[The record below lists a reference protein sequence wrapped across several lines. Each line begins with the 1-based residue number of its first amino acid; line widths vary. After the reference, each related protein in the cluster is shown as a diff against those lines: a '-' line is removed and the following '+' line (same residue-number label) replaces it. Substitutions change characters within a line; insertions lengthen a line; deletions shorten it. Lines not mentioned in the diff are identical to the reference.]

1 MGIKLQGQVS
11 WVLTV
16 IYTNPHSHIRDWLW
30 QELQGFAIDCMKPWL
45 LAGDY
50 NETISLEECNHGGPD
65 MRRRCNRFK
74 QWIENNGLI
83 DLGYSGPK
91 FTWARGLPHDT
102 QKEARLDRA
111 LCNDTWRV
119 KFLEGAVRH
128 LLQAGSDHSTVVD
141 IDWGFYQATIVQYPV
156 SLPSGVDNSF
166 HV

>member
-1 MGIKLQGQVS
+1 MGIKLHGQVS

-91 FTWARGLPHDT
+91 FTWARGLSHDT

-111 LCNDTWRV
+111 LCNETWRV
-119 KFLEGAVRH
+119 KFLEGQFVISCKLVRITQ
-128 LLQAGSDHSTVVD
+128 LLLISTG
-141 IDWGFYQATIVQYPV
+141 GFTKPPLSNTLFRFQVA
-156 SLPSGVDNSF
+156 
-166 HV
+166 